1 MTFTK
6 TSELLDAFED
16 ELRCCTAPLSLFGR
30 RRAFSGTI
38 ATVRCY
44 EDNVLMRRQLE
55 QSGEGRV
62 LVVDGGGS
70 LHRAL
75 IGDRIV
81 EMAQRNG
88 WQGLVLNGC
97 LRDAVEIDA
106 MDFAVYALGRVPRRS
121 RKDGWGEVGVPVR
134 FGGVEFAP
142 GAMLY
147 ADDDGIAVAAR
158 DLQAQPSPRAAAA
171 TAC

>member
-1 MTFTK
+1 MALNK

-16 ELRCCTAPLSLFGR
+16 ELRCCTAPLFLLGR
-30 RRAFSGTI
+30 RRAFSGPI

-44 EDNVLMRRQLE
+44 EDNVLMRRLLE
-55 QSGEGRV
+55 QPGEGRV

-70 LHRAL
+70 MHRAL
-75 IGDRIV
+75 IGDRIA

-88 WQGLVLNGC
+88 WQGLVLYGC

-106 MDFAVYALGRVPRRS
+106 MDFAVCALGRVPRRS

-134 FGGVEFAP
+134 FGGVEFVP
-142 GAMLY
+142 GEMLY

-158 DLQAQPSPRAAAA
+158 DLQADLPSRASSVAA
-171 TAC
+171 C